1 MTAAA
6 TSSTPAN
13 RRALLTFLR
22 LFAGLCILAGL
33 AFFLWTPGAWQNKL
47 FVWVLLTILA
57 DECAGWFGYA
67 GVALGLIVLF
77 APGATPEQWFVILP
91 LIGAALFALLLLK
104 HSGGPFV
111 LPFAGLIFTGAVLAA
126 DRVGGI
132 IDTPIRL
139 LGSPEFQRMSVLPMV
154 IGLGVS
160 FVRQSV
166 SGLLR
171 WSARRRVAA
180 SASASS
186 TAATPA
192 APSSSRCHSGGDRNA
207 PSHSAP
213 GGCRSGQWSAGLPSS
228 RRPYRPRSSWR
239 GLGAC
244 GSDSHQRRPPAL
256 GNGGVERCGHHRNDP
271 GASNQPGSA
280 APDRH
285 PERHAPGTG
294 QQEALRIRLRGPP
307 RAEGGPLNVAAERPG
322 PPPSCPAVYP
332 APASRASPR

>member
-6 TSSTPAN
+6 SSSTPAN

-22 LFAGLCILAGL
+22 FFAGLALLAGL

-47 FVWVLLTILA
+47 FAWVLLTILA

-67 GVALGLIVLF
+67 GLALGLIVLF

-111 LPFAGLIFTGAVLAA
+111 LPFAGLIFVGAVLAA

-132 IDTPIRL
+132 IDTPIKL

-166 SGLLR
+166 TGLLR
-171 WSARRRVAA
+171 WSAQRRVAA
-180 SASASS
+180 VPAVSAAAGM
-186 TAATPA
+186 TAATSGSATPAGVGPGRPPAPVTPVAPAAAGAAVTGAPAPATVISADPQGAAPTPGARLSPTPSIPAAAPEPSASPATPSHPA
-192 APSSSRCHSGGDRNA
+192 APGIT
-207 PSHSAP
+207 
-213 GGCRSGQWSAGLPSS
+213 
-228 RRPYRPRSSWR
+228 
-239 GLGAC
+239 
-244 GSDSHQRRPPAL
+244 PPAKK
-256 GNGGVERCGHHRNDP
+256 P
-271 GASNQPGSA
+271 
-280 APDRH
+280 
-285 PERHAPGTG
+285 
-294 QQEALRIRLRGPP
+294 
-307 RAEGGPLNVAAERPG
+307 
-322 PPPSCPAVYP
+322 
-332 APASRASPR
+332 

>member
-192 APSSSRCHSGGDRNA
+192 APAPAVATPAGTGTPPPTAPPVAAAPGSGA
-207 PSHSAP
+207 PVSPPPAAPTAPAPVGAASAPAAATVISADPQHSATAVS
-213 GGCRSGQWSAGLPSS
+213 SGVVTTATTL
-228 RRPYRPRSSWR
+228 
-239 GLGAC
+239 A
-244 GSDSHQRRPPAL
+244 PPTS
-256 GNGGVERCGHHRNDP
+256 P
-271 GASNQPGSA
+271 A
-280 APDRH
+280 APLPTATPNGTP
-285 PERHAPGTG
+285 PEPGNKK
-294 QQEALRIRLRGPP
+294 P
-307 RAEGGPLNVAAERPG
+307 
-322 PPPSCPAVYP
+322 
-332 APASRASPR
+332 